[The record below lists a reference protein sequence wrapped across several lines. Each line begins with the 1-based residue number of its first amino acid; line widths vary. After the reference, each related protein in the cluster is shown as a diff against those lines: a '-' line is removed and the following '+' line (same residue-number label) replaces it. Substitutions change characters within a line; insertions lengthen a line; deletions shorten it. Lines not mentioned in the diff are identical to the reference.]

1 MISFFIANIIVM
13 VIINQARV
21 NSKTKVLFYL
31 IINLLILIYIS
42 TSLIQFIE
50 LLIVLLSTLYLFA
63 NCYTIRYSSLRIKIL
78 NDLIKKKKITSE
90 EELYI
95 NRIKRF
101 KNKNKSFMNKHTFVL
116 FNSINEFFRKIFI

>member
-1 MISFFIANIIVM
+1 M

-101 KNKNKSFMNKHTFVL
+101 KNKNKSFMNKHAFIL

>member
-101 KNKNKSFMNKHTFVL
+101 KNKNKSFMNKHTFIL

>member
-95 NRIKRF
+95 NRIKIF
-101 KNKNKSFMNKHTFVL
+101 KNKNKSFMNKHTFIL